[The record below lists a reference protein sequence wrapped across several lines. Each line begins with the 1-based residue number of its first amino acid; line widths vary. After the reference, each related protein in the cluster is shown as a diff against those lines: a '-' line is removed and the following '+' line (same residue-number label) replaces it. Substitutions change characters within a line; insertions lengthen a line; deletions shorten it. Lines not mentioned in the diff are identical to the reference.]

1 MTTTPEQDNTAVIA
15 QAFFIGNLLFVGV
28 FYIALWLLYT
38 LRYSTA
44 STFSQQHLRQSL
56 ISSSVSTII
65 FIGINLFIILTD
77 GYASLTG
84 LVCLEVYFMIIV
96 PLFLAVGLMGF
107 IKAIQ
112 GKLFIYPFIGKHIS

>member
-1 MTTTPEQDNTAVIA
+1 MTSTQEQDNTAVIA

-28 FYIALWLLYT
+28 LYIALWGLYT
-38 LRYSTA
+38 LRYSTSSA
-44 STFSQQHLRQSL
+44 FSQQHLRQSL
-56 ISSSVSTII
+56 MSSSLSTLI
-65 FIGINLFIILTD
+65 FMGINLFIILTD

-84 LVCLEVYFMIIV
+84 LVCLEVYFMFIV

-112 GKLFIYPFIGKHIS
+112 GKEFIYPFIGKRIS